1 MNMYVGVDELI
12 EESQVGKTTL
22 EKLCKVIKWVQ
33 RARSALNTIGSHSF
47 VVMSLLS
54 CFVALFTL
62 HLTTPNLICCL
73 VNLNPINS
81 WSLLFKSNKDSF
93 NDCVVD
99 VIYKLCLMSFLFHVL

>member
-54 CFVALFTL
+54 CFVALVTL
-62 HLTTPNLICCL
+62 HLSTPNLICCL
-73 VNLNPINS
+73 GNLNPINS